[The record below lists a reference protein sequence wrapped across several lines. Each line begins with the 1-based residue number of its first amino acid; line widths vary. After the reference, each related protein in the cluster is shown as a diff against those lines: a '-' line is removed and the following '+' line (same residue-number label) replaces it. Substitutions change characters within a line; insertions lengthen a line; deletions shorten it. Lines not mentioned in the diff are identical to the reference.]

1 MDKPL
6 PERLHE
12 WLEAG
17 LVNQA
22 QVDRILAFEGW
33 REPGGARRRRLF
45 SVLAIALGGAMVG
58 AGVLLFVA
66 ANWQHLSP
74 GIRFIAVLA
83 MVGGFHL
90 GGALA
95 SDRSPGF
102 AATLHWLGT
111 LALGAG
117 IFLAGQIFNLQEH
130 WPGGLMLWALGA
142 WLGYALLRDWA
153 QAAMAALLTPAW
165 ILGEWSEAARFL
177 GPGREA
183 AAVGAAAAALLA
195 ATYLTARL
203 PGRDSLVRKA
213 LVWIGQLVLVPAVL
227 VLILCLAGGD
237 RSDRPM
243 GEAVMSLGDPVF
255 LAGWTVALGAPLALA
270 ALLRGRAAWMNAVA
284 TLWVMALVHLAAGWG
299 PGWGIHGLCALGA
312 VGLILW
318 GLREA
323 SAERVNL
330 GVGGF
335 AVTLAAFYFSSVM
348 DKLGRSLGLMV
359 LGLLFLVGGWQLER
373 LRRRLNALIGK
384 EKE

>member
-1 MDKPL
+1 MDQPVE
-6 PERLHE
+6 ERLKE

-17 LVNQA
+17 LVTRA

-33 REPGGARRRRLF
+33 GEPGGVRRRRLF

-74 GIRFIAVLA
+74 AIRFMAVLA
-83 MVGGFHL
+83 MVAGFHL
-90 GGALA
+90 GGALTA
-95 SDRSPGF
+95 GRWPGF
-102 AATLHWLGT
+102 ATALHGLGT

-130 WPGGLMLWALGA
+130 WPGGLMLWSLGT
-142 WLGYALLRDWA
+142 WLGYALLRDWVQGA
-153 QAAMAALLTPAW
+153 LAALLTPAW
-165 ILGEWSEAARFL
+165 ILGEWSEATRFL
-177 GPGREA
+177 YLEREAIAVMAA
-183 AAVGAAAAALLA
+183 AAVLLA

-203 PGRDSLVRKA
+203 PGRDSLLRKA
-213 LVWIGQLVLVPAVL
+213 LVWIGQMLLAPAVV
-227 VLILCLAGGD
+227 VLILGLE
-237 RSDRPM
+237 RSFNFHRP
-243 GEAVMSLGDPVF
+243 GATVMTLGDPVF

-270 ALLRGRAAWMNAVA
+270 ALLRGRDAWMNAVA
-284 TLWVMALVHLAAGWG
+284 TLWVLALVHLAAGWG
-299 PGWGIHGLCALGA
+299 PRWGIHGLCALGA

-335 AVTLAAFYFSSVM
+335 AVTLVVFYFSSIM

-359 LGLLFLVGGWQLER
+359 LGLLFLAGGWQLER

-384 EKE
+384 GRK